1 MRDEQVRVGNSNAE
15 MQKCRYLAPL
25 LFCESLLHTCNTG
38 WMSRNS
44 KGNYVVDELDMYVQ
58 GRYAR

>member
-1 MRDEQVRVGNSNAE
+1 MRDDQVRIGNSIAE
-15 MQKCRYLAPL
+15 MQVFGIVAILREL
-25 LFCESLLHTCNTG
+25 LQTSKTG

-44 KGNYVVDELDMYVQ
+44 RGNHVVDELYIYAH